1 MENHVKILGVLYIIG
16 GALGLLVA
24 LIFVVVFGLGALG
37 LAGVAVHEDPEAALA
52 IPIIGAIGTFLV
64 VVIVILSIP
73 SIAAGFGLMKY
84 WPWARILTIVLS
96 ALNLP
101 SVPLWDGA
109 RHLRTLGAPE
119 QRDRTVV
126 RCTGSDCTPAPA
138 AAWAAVTSLPPPPCF
153 PNAYFPAR

>member
-37 LAGVAVHEDPEAALA
+37 LASVAVHEDPEAALA

-64 VVIVILSIP
+64 VVIVILSIT

-84 WPWARILTIVLS
+84 RPWARILTIVLS

-101 SVPLWDGA
+101 SVPFGTALGIYGLWVLLNKETEPLFAAPGA
-109 RHLRTLGAPE
+109 TAP
-119 QRDRTVV
+119 Q
-126 RCTGSDCTPAPA
+126 
-138 AAWAAVTSLPPPPCF
+138 PPRASPPR
-153 PNAYFPAR
+153 PPGPR